1 MPTRNQQADREVDA
15 AVTYAFNDETLKVV
29 LRRPYTVWEAAFVRR
44 WGLPPLPEG
53 FPDVVKYMAS
63 RGLDPMSLGVVEA
76 LQVFHV
82 NKWLIDE
89 SKYDL
94 YRAMERDYDVVPPEL
109 VDERTPED
117 LERLGRQDE
126 RLNPNPNPRQVFDM
140 GKNQPDKLW
149 KPGDR

>member
-1 MPTRNQQADREVDA
+1 MPSKGQADREVDA

-29 LRRPYTVWEAAFVRR
+29 LRRPYAVWEAAFVRR
-44 WGLPPLPEG
+44 WKLVPTASGYARVLT
-53 FPDVVKYMAS
+53 YMRD
-63 RGLDPMSLGVVEA
+63 RGLDRMDLSVVEA
-76 LQVFHV
+76 LQVYHV
-82 NKWLIDE
+82 NSWEI
-89 SKYDL
+89 SPANYDL

-140 GKNQPDKLW
+140 GKNQPNKLW